1 MSHKLKARIVVKL
14 ITVSDYFVC
23 VVVSDSFPNVLELIV
38 HFCNFLSGVQY
49 YFSGFYTSCFFFT
62 DQARAIC
69 DKVTAGGVCLEGAVG
84 GAQLTAGVVVT
95 QPPHFAGG
103 DDIPTESD
111 EDVSYTKTI

>member
-1 MSHKLKARIVVKL
+1 MEL

-23 VVVSDSFPNVLELIV
+23 VVVSDSFPNVSELIV

-49 YFSGFYTSCFFFT
+49 YFGGFYNSCFFFT
-62 DQARAIC
+62 DQARAIH

-84 GAQLTAGVVVT
+84 GAQLAAGVVVT

-103 DDIPTESD
+103 DDSGESD
-111 EDVSYTKTI
+111 EDVSYTETI